1 MYRVQN
7 KTAAIKEIQR
17 NILRA
22 GYATDGMII
31 SGIYDENTRT
41 AVTKFQKDKM
51 LEESGFVDEATFT
64 ALYELAEKE
73 RLAKELRDNL
83 VSMAEFPIKR
93 GEHSAVIASINYML
107 NNLLMKYGSS
117 IYIHN
122 KMHFGDETS
131 SAIKLLRR
139 IYMLPDSS
147 VIDEELYLRIFN
159 DHRSAYQF

>member
-107 NNLLMKYGSS
+107 NNLNLYKLHLDNTNKSVVDIANEIINYLSS
-117 IYIHN
+117 ST
-122 KMHFGDETS
+122 KDW
-131 SAIKLLRR
+131 
-139 IYMLPDSS
+139 
-147 VIDEELYLRIFN
+147 
-159 DHRSAYQF
+159 